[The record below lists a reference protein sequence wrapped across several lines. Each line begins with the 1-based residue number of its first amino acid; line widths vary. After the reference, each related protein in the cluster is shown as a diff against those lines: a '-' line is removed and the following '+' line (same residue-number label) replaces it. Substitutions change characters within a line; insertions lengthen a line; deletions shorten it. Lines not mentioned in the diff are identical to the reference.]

1 MLIRLFSFSVLL
13 STVTL
18 CLLCIAWLVA
28 GFTNPCAQ
36 HLNLNHQWHI
46 GLDSRGID
54 ARMEIFSGSYGP
66 YSGGITSVAGPHG
79 QLPDTPRVLGF
90 GDTLG
95 VYFRRVPIPSGGYW
109 WTLSLSLAYPLVL
122 AAILP
127 SVWVLRHR
135 KRTSLRRGFPVER
148 SSKVEH

>member
-1 MLIRLFSFSVLL
+1 MDHMGPTAGGLPPSRAH
-13 STVTL
+13 TVK
-18 CLLCIAWLVA
+18 
-28 GFTNPCAQ
+28 
-36 HLNLNHQWHI
+36 
-46 GLDSRGID
+46 
-54 ARMEIFSGSYGP
+54 
-66 YSGGITSVAGPHG
+66 
-79 QLPDTPRVLGF
+79 LPNTPRVLGF
-90 GDTLG
+90 VDALG